1 MVAYFYQNLKMYK
14 CISSPTIFSALL
26 EIKRHV
32 CIFHS
37 NVEVY
42 HCQQGT
48 LNFLRT
54 FHSLRALYRHI
65 EAGHVLP
72 VITISEA
79 NDVEPHDHEISA
91 DQESV
96 DHVTENESD
105 VDLDGLQI
113 VQEFFSELTLQ
124 RKKANNLVNLTKYF
138 LTKIFNTESFY
149 NLSTE
154 R

>member
-1 MVAYFYQNLKMYK
+1 MYK

-91 DQESV
+91 DRESV
-96 DHVTENESD
+96 DHVAANESD
-105 VDLDGLQI
+105 VHLDKLQFVREI
-113 VQEFFSELTLQ
+113 FFGTYLAT
-124 RKKANNLVNLTKYF
+124 KKCEQVSKF
-138 LTKIFNTESFY
+138 KQKCS
-149 NLSTE
+149 
-154 R
+154 